1 MLKVRIELN
10 RGPRQPA
17 DPLEPQGPLANAGR
31 ANNLE
36 ETEQLCVS
44 RCVPG
49 PRKEDLS
56 FCFLFL
62 LPQPP
67 HTANGEAHRHAFF

>member
-1 MLKVRIELN
+1 MLEVGIELN
-10 RGPRQPA
+10 RGPRHPA
-17 DPLEPQGPLANAGR
+17 DPLQPQCPLANAGR
-31 ANNLE
+31 ADNLE

-44 RCVPG
+44 RCVPE
-49 PRKEDLS
+49 PSKEDPS

-62 LPQPP
+62 LPQLP